1 MTYFKLKSFK
11 FNFKTWVKFD
21 DLDIMHIFTHLPD
34 IQIRLAEQGSNFRNK
49 SKRKENQKKKKTK
62 FWTKMKCPVRRKQ
75 TCKESMMD
83 NVIEFPPII
92 HEQDTYFFT
101 FHSCSGCTY
110 GIAKKYGPR
119 S

>member
-49 SKRKENQKKKKTK
+49 SKRKENQKKKKNQILNK
-62 FWTKMKCPVRRKQ
+62 NEM
-75 TCKESMMD
+75 
-83 NVIEFPPII
+83 
-92 HEQDTYFFT
+92 
-101 FHSCSGCTY
+101 SCQ
-110 GIAKKYGPR
+110 KKTDM
-119 S
+119 